1 MHLFIAFLSG
11 LLMSAGITISMMI
24 DPQKVIGFLNIN
36 NNWDPSLILVMASAL
51 TIYSIGYFFL
61 KRRGQPL
68 QAKAFSLPVKST
80 VDKPLLIGAATFGI
94 GWGMAGYCPG
104 PALAAI
110 SSGQWPVLA
119 FTAAMISGWFI
130 ARQSPLRR

>member
-24 DPQKVIGFLNIN
+24 DTQKVIGFLNIN

-51 TIYSIGYFFL
+51 TIYATGYFFL
-61 KRRGQPL
+61 KRRGKPL
-68 QAKAFSLPVKST
+68 QAQAFSLPPKST
-80 VDKPLLIGAATFGI
+80 ADKSLLIGAAIFGV

-119 FTAAMISGWFI
+119 FTAAMVSGWFI
-130 ARQSPLRR
+130 ARHLPLKD